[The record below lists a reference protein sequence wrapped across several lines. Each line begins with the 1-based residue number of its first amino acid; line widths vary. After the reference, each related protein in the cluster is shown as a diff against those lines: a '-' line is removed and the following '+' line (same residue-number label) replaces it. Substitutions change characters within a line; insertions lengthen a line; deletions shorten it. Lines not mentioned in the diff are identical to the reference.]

1 MVRTDGGTVRRRVGR
16 DALIAGIL
24 AGLLAGLN
32 ALVLTMTCRG
42 EFWSDQALGMV
53 PASSGAL
60 TPVAPRWPSF
70 GCDVLSTNL
79 DGTVELLRQPWPD
92 LVAALIGAAIVLG
105 GVGIALR
112 R

>member
-1 MVRTDGGTVRRRVGR
+1 MVRTEGRTARRRVGL
-16 DALIAGIL
+16 DALIAGAI

-42 EFWSDQALGMV
+42 EFWSDQARGMV
-53 PASSGAL
+53 PATSGAL
-60 TPVAPRWPSF
+60 APVAPRWPNF

-92 LVAALIGAAIVLG
+92 LVAALVGAAIVLI
-105 GVGIALR
+105 GVGIVLR